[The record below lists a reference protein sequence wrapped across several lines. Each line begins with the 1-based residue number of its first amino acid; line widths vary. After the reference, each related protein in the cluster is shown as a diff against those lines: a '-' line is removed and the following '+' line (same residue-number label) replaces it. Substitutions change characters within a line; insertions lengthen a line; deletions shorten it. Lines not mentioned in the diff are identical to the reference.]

1 MGVGVSV
8 GKSADVGVGVSV
20 GKSADVGV
28 GVGNRCED
36 ETSGTNTGEVVTC

>member
-28 GVGNRCED
+28 GVGNGGED
-36 ETSGTNTGEVVTC
+36 ANTGEVVTC

>member
-1 MGVGVSV
+1 M
-8 GKSADVGVGVSV
+8 GVSV

-28 GVGNRCED
+28 GVGNGGED

>member
-8 GKSADVGVGVSV
+8 GKSADVGVGN
-20 GKSADVGV
+20 GG
-28 GVGNRCED
+28 ED